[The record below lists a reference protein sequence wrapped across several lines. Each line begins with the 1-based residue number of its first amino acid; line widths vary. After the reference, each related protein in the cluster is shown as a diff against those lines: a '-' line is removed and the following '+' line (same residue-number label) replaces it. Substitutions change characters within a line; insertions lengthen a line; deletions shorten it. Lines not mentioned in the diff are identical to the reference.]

1 MIIKFDS
8 FQSTNFEFLL
18 RDLQRVSSV
27 SAISDLKEFTARSPN
42 NFSEIFAAVKQSKQD
57 LPENDP
63 DEQVSK
69 IPIQTR
75 RRDVTPPIQVNSNIA
90 LRASS
95 SRLRQSV
102 PSGTYDRYGNPL
114 FKLGI

>member
-1 MIIKFDS
+1 MIKKFD
-8 FQSTNFEFLL
+8 FFLSTNFEFLL

-42 NFSEIFAAVKQSKQD
+42 NFSEIFAAVNQSKQD